1 MITDVINKN
10 IIVKPNH
17 FYNVPVYMQKIFT
30 HGKGVMIPIQKL
42 SISVMDVMVID
53 TAASVNASDI
63 RSGTELCT
71 DVRRH
76 APNITKVSSMPIP
89 KNI

>member
-1 MITDVINKN
+1 MLIMSEN
-10 IIVKPNH
+10 IIVKPNY
-17 FYNVPVYMQKIFT
+17 FYNIPVYMQKIFT

>member
-1 MITDVINKN
+1 
-10 IIVKPNH
+10 
-17 FYNVPVYMQKIFT
+17 MQKIFT

-42 SISVMDVMVID
+42 NISVMDVMVID

>member
-1 MITDVINKN
+1 MSEN
-10 IIVKPNH
+10 IIVKPNS
-17 FYNVPVYMQKIFT
+17 FYNIPVYMQKIFT